1 MVAGITDLTKAL
13 RRDQPWRRTPW
24 PTPCAVRVQVAELRA
39 LLVKYRLENG
49 AGSDIAGSTAPPE
62 TLKHMASLVETVNTV
77 HSKVLRMEGNHASK
91 FVSPSV
97 NRCRRA
103 P

>member
-1 MVAGITDLTKAL
+1 MPAALT
-13 RRDQPWRRTPW
+13 
-24 PTPCAVRVQVAELRA
+24 QVAELRA

-49 AGSDIAGSTAPPE
+49 DRVDINGGTAPPE

-97 NRCRRA
+97 DRCCPNPR
-103 P
+103 

>member
-1 MVAGITDLTKAL
+1 MRA
-13 RRDQPWRRTPW
+13 WRCSLW
-24 PTPCAVRVQVAELRA
+24 VQVAELRA
-39 LLVKYRLENG
+39 LLQKYRLENG
-49 AGSDIAGSTAPPE
+49 AGVDINGSTAPPE

-97 NRCRRA
+97 DRCA
-103 P
+103 AVTPPEFNCTTSAYICM

>member
-1 MVAGITDLTKAL
+1 MPAAL
-13 RRDQPWRRTPW
+13 L
-24 PTPCAVRVQVAELRA
+24 QVAELRA

-49 AGSDIAGSTAPPE
+49 DRVDINGGTAPPE

-97 NRCRRA
+97 DRCCRITLADNRIKT
-103 P
+103 

>member
-1 MVAGITDLTKAL
+1 
-13 RRDQPWRRTPW
+13 
-24 PTPCAVRVQVAELRA
+24 VRVQVAELRA